1 MVEESPCLDKTDE
14 DVQEESVST
23 NHDLLHYDLNV
34 VLPST
39 SQMWNQ
45 QRIISPKLNVG
56 AAQVI
61 AMIK

>member
-1 MVEESPCLDKTDE
+1 MVEESPYLDETDL
-14 DVQEESVST
+14 QEESVSE
-23 NHDLLHYDLNV
+23 NHDLLHYDLHV

-39 SQMWNQ
+39 SHMWNQ
-45 QRIISPKLNVG
+45 QRIISPRLNVG